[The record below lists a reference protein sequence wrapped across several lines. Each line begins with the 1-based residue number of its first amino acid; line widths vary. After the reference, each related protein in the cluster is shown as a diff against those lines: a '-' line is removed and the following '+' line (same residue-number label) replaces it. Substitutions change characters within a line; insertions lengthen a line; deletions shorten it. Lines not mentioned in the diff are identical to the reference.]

1 MLNSCNGQHYSR
13 TPSRNYLIMYSTTR
27 NDNVPPPSYQDTINS
42 PNYDGPFIPDD
53 FNYSTKVYSCELPVR
68 AHFISK
74 VMNILSFQLSLTL
87 AFILLAFQWSSFH
100 NFMINNGFILIFSFI
115 ASIIT
120 CIWLSLMPRLENY
133 ESNQDIPWYVY
144 GKRGQYILLSVFTL
158 TESWLV
164 TIVTLSYRYEIVL
177 RAIVI
182 TTILVLAIS
191 VLSRYDRLSFLVE
204 SNTSIYYWLN
214 WSLWIMIGLGLTS
227 FFIPWNDKWDLLYGW
242 LGAILFSVYLLVDL
256 QLVLRKV
263 HCDEE
268 IRCSMMLYLDII
280 NLFLSVLRILSHNDE

>member
-1 MLNSCNGQHYSR
+1 
-13 TPSRNYLIMYSTTR
+13 MYSTTR
-27 NDNVPPPSYQDTINS
+27 SEDVPPPSYQDTVSS

-53 FNYSTKVYSCELPVR
+53 FHYSTKVYSCELPVR
-68 AHFISK
+68 ARFISR
-74 VMNILSFQLSLTL
+74 VMNILSLQLSLTL
-87 AFILLAFQWSSFH
+87 TLILLAFQWPAFH
-100 NFMINNGFILIFSFI
+100 EFMINNSVLLILSFI
-115 ASIIT
+115 TSIIT
-120 CIWLSLMPRLENY
+120 CLWLSLMPRLENY
-133 ESNQDIPWYVY
+133 ESNRDIPWYVY
-144 GKRGQYILLSVFTL
+144 GKRGQYVLLSVFTL
-158 TESWLV
+158 AESWMV
-164 TIVTLSYRYEIVL
+164 TVITLSYRYEIVL

-182 TTILVLAIS
+182 TTVLVLGIS
-191 VLSRYDRLSFLVE
+191 ILSRYDRLSFLVE

-242 LGAILFSVYLLVDL
+242 FGAVLFSIYLLVDL